1 MADDSLNS
9 LVTDSGMD
17 VVLIQLEPP
26 TANHQLVA
34 KEDVEL
40 VDTLV
45 TGAEVQFILSCL
57 GASDPSE
64 SEFHEGS
71 ETSCHNR
78 DMGQSQAVVVKQ
90 IIRLEYRR
98 VGQVHALASC

>member
-17 VVLIQLEPP
+17 MVLTQLGPP

-45 TGAEVQFILSCL
+45 TGAEV
-57 GASDPSE
+57 
-64 SEFHEGS
+64 
-71 ETSCHNR
+71 
-78 DMGQSQAVVVKQ
+78 
-90 IIRLEYRR
+90 
-98 VGQVHALASC
+98 